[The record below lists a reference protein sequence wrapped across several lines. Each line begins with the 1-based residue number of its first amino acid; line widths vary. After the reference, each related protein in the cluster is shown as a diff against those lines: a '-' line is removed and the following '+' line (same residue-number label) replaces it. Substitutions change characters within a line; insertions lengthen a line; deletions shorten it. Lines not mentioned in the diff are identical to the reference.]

1 MEHFTSLGKQFIDDL
16 NPYSPVQTVG
26 TSNSPSD
33 IKFLYEPPV
42 VDDIRQVITP
52 IKAITP
58 AGLTNNVQSVI
69 TSGVREPIAA
79 IQPITPAGIIS
90 SGSAAISSG
99 ISTTNPNLST
109 GPGVKVLSSNLVDV
123 NSIVMVDGL
132 PMGEINI
139 YVEGVIRI
147 ITKQDGKFT
156 VKRVPENADI
166 LISSSMFPPQTFEA
180 SKVPSIVNLEAVN
193 SLADVIIKPKSNSN
207 LFWILLFVGVIT
219 YGGYKYSL
227 NKDKKIVKTKI

>member
-1 MEHFTSLGKQFIDDL
+1 MENFTSLGKQFTDDF

-26 TSNSPSD
+26 TTNSPDD

-42 VDDIRQVITP
+42 VDNIRQTITP
-52 IKAITP
+52 IKTLVP

-69 TSGVREPIAA
+69 TSGVREPVTA
-79 IQPITPAGIIS
+79 IKTITPAGIIS
-90 SGSAAISSG
+90 SGSPAINSG
-99 ISTTNPNLST
+99 ISTTNPNIST
-109 GPGVKVLSSNLVDV
+109 GPVVKVLSSNLVDV

-147 ITKQDGKFT
+147 ITKEDGKFT

-180 SKVPSIVNLEAVN
+180 SKVPSIVNLESVN
-193 SLADVIIKPKSNSN
+193 LLGDVEIKRKTNSN
-207 LFWILLFVGVIT
+207 LFWILLIVGVIT